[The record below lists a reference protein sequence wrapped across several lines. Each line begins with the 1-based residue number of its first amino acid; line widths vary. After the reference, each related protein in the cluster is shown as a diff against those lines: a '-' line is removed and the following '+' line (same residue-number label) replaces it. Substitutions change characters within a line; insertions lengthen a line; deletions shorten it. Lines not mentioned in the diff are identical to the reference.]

1 MRITAFLLPFLFI
14 SIQVHSQRQQ
24 QIDSLKTLYATSENN
39 IDKFHVLNNLWM
51 ESINYNIE
59 ESDQYANDMIALG
72 LDLELDSIIRFG
84 YERKGVGF
92 AYRNVFDSSAIYF
105 RKALKMYQ
113 DIGDSKGAGSI
124 FRNMGQDHHI
134 MGHLDSA
141 YFYYNAAGQSFQQ
154 ANDSS
159 GMASIYNSKAVL
171 YENKGYFNL
180 ALEEAL
186 KSDFILERLQESPEL
201 EQNYM
206 VIATSYSQMK
216 DTANALEY
224 YDRLTDFFRENGL
237 QRQLCSNLVLSTGLK
252 IPHKA
257 QRDNTE
263 AEIKEALDI
272 AESLQSV
279 ELQNSARFVYA
290 NFYYHYGDYQ
300 KSKAILTDLMDE
312 AANNGEN
319 EINSPVYI
327 GMGKCLIALGE
338 NRDAIDYLKT
348 ANAGSTAD
356 GYLKESAES
365 NKWLS
370 LAFEKENKNSEAL
383 FHYKAYKTLN
393 DSLYNTESQNRFS
406 ELQTIYETEKKEAQL
421 DAQQHEI
428 ENLNIQA
435 ENDQLT
441 KTLYGIG
448 MFSFLAIAGLLY
460 FGFTQRIKKNKI
472 EREKQEEIY
481 KKELAFKKKEL
492 ASQTLHL
499 VQKSTFIHE
508 LKDNLERIKQSP
520 ELFKVEFR
528 RLVMLLKKESAEDKE
543 WEVFKSY
550 FSEVHNDFDKS
561 LKATYSDITDKE
573 IRLAA
578 YLRMNLTTKEIAS
591 LLNVL
596 PDSVLK
602 SKYRLKKKLDLDKD
616 QDLNAYLNTL

>member
-1 MRITAFLLPFLFI
+1 MRLHTLLLLFLFGSFQI
-14 SIQVHSQRQQ
+14 HAQRQQ
-24 QIDSLKTLYATSENN
+24 KIDSLKALYETSEN

-59 ESDQYANDMIALG
+59 ESDQYANEMIALG
-72 LDLELDSIIRFG
+72 IELALDSIIRFG

-105 RKALKMYQ
+105 RKALKMYR

-124 FRNMGQDHHI
+124 LRNMGQDLHI
-134 MGHLDSA
+134 MGNLDSA
-141 YFYYNAAGQSFQQ
+141 YYYYDAAGQNFEQ

-159 GMASIYNSKAVL
+159 GIASIYNSKAVL
-171 YENKGYFNL
+171 YANKGYFNL

-186 KSDFILERLQESPEL
+186 KSDRILERLQETPEL

-206 VIATSYSQMK
+206 VIATAYSEMK

-224 YDRLTDFFRENGL
+224 YNRLTDFFRENGL
-237 QRQLCSNLVLSTGLK
+237 QRQLCSNLVLSTGLQ
-252 IPHKA
+252 IPNQARKN
-257 QRDNTE
+257 DTE
-263 AEIKEALDI
+263 SEIKEAISI
-272 AESLQSV
+272 AESLQSI
-279 ELQNSARFVYA
+279 ELKNNARLVYA
-290 NFYYHYGDYQ
+290 NFYYQYGAYQ
-300 KSKAILTDLMDE
+300 QSISLLTELIDE
-312 AANNGEN
+312 KGNQGEDN
-319 EINSPVYI
+319 VNSGVYI
-327 GMGKCLIALGE
+327 SLGKSLIALGDYS
-338 NRDAIDYLKT
+338 DAVKYLTK
-348 ANAGSTAD
+348 ANEMANQD
-356 GYLKESAES
+356 GYLKENAES
-365 NKWLS
+365 NRWLS
-370 LAFEKENKNSEAL
+370 LAYQKQNENAQAL
-383 FHYKAYKTLN
+383 AHYKTYKALN
-393 DSLYNTESQNRFS
+393 DSLYNSESQNRFN

-421 DAQQHEI
+421 AMQAREI

-460 FGFTQRIKKNKI
+460 FGFTQRLKKNAA
-472 EREKQEEIY
+472 ERQKQEEIY

-499 VQKSTFIHE
+499 VQKSSFIAE
-508 LKDNLERIKQSP
+508 LKENLERIKQSP
-520 ELFKVEFR
+520 DLFKVEFR

-543 WEVFKSY
+543 WEIFKSY

-561 LKATYSDITDKE
+561 LKAVYHDITEKE

-602 SKYRLKKKLDLDKD
+602 SKYRLKKKLNLEKD